1 MILCTW
7 MWNAVQFYFF
17 MLLSLDVQKKNQ
29 KVISIDIAFYFGH
42 LLKLSRMCLKQDE
55 NFSKES
61 YLENNHRFI
70 LKWIVKL
77 VFLCCCELFAQVNAN
92 EHILYVRKKKITE
105 KTKKKKCLSFF

>member
-1 MILCTW
+1 M
-7 MWNAVQFYFF
+7 
-17 MLLSLDVQKKNQ
+17 
-29 KVISIDIAFYFGH
+29 ISIDIAFYFGH

-92 EHILYVRKKKITE
+92 EHILYVRKKKPQ
-105 KTKKKKCLSFF
+105 KKQRKKNAWAFSNLSLQSVVWAACFFL